1 MDDTE
6 AQEFEAAFKEAIGE
20 AGETP
25 PEPETTEAA
34 EPQQEPD
41 AESQPPKDP
50 APNQNDIWAN
60 APEELKTAFNALKSD
75 KERLEHRLRSDD
87 GRVSTLQRQR
97 DEARKALAEVTKAS
111 EQEDIRA
118 YMESDE
124 WKKVKADYGE
134 DLAPLFKSFERLVDD
149 NQRLSERF
157 TQLDADQ
164 AEQQEAENFKTLAEK
179 APDYVALLQ
188 RDDFGPWLTSQP
200 SHIQEAFEQNRKR
213 LVDPFAAADVIS
225 RFRAH
230 AYIRDRESAPPS
242 QPQRDQ
248 KRERQLEGAISTKT
262 RTPVPDKPT
271 DESFEA
277 FFAEAVA
284 AEERKSR

>member
-1 MDDTE
+1 MDNTE
-6 AQEFEAAFKEAIGE
+6 DQEFEAAFKEAMGE

-25 PEPETTEAA
+25 PEPEAPEAA
-34 EPQQEPD
+34 EPPQESD
-41 AESQPPKDP
+41 AEQQPPEEP
-50 APNQNDIWAN
+50 ATNQTDIWAN
-60 APEELKTAFNALKSD
+60 APDELKTAYSALKSD

-111 EQEDIRA
+111 EQEDIRS

-124 WKKVKADYGE
+124 WKKVKADYGS
-134 DLAPLFKSFERLVDD
+134 DLAPVFTGFERLV
-149 NQRLSERF
+149 
-157 TQLDADQ
+157 
-164 AEQQEAENFKTLAEK
+164 AENERLNAGFSQINEDRAMAEESANFEK
-179 APDYVALLQ
+179 LGKAAPDYQALLG
-188 RDDFGPWLTSQP
+188 RDDFEPWLASQP
-200 SHIQEAFEQNRKR
+200 SHIQDAFEQNRKR

-230 AYIRDRESAPPS
+230 AYIKEREAAPPS

-262 RTPVPDKPT
+262 RTPVPDKPA
-271 DESFEA
+271 DESFDA
-277 FFAEAVA
+277 YFAEAVA
-284 AEERKSR
+284 ADNRKGR